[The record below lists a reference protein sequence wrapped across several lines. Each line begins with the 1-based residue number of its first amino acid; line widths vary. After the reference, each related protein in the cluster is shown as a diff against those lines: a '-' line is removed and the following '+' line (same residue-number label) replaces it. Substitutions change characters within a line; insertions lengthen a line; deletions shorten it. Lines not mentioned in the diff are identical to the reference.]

1 MTFDYQAIIKRAEL
15 KPFFDTSPGQYA
27 ELLQIKVTPAIVE
40 PGAAVWRAICGYH
53 IPDSGGNPNVYLSA
67 INEAGIVELPQTTG
81 RLMTFGWDWEGRRPW
96 EPARP
101 VKGDK
106 GIGEPSANINLG
118 KNQIATVWVIDDIP
132 SDKIY
137 NLRTDWPDA
146 LYHTSTFVCF
156 KYTTGNTPTP
166 PNPPLPPAGDYAKG
180 FTDGIEHARQE
191 IQKAVNEL

>member
-1 MTFDYQAIIKRAEL
+1 MAFDYQAIIKRAEV

-27 ELLQIKVTPAIVE
+27 DLLQIRVTPVIVE

-67 INEAGIVELPQTTG
+67 VNESGVVELLETTG
-81 RLMTFGWDWEGRRPW
+81 RVMVFGWDWEGRRPW

-101 VKGDK
+101 VRGDK
-106 GIGEPSANINLG
+106 GINEPSANINLG

-132 SDKIY
+132 SDKVF

-146 LYHTSTFVCF
+146 LFHTSTFVCF
-156 KYTTGNTPTP
+156 KYTTSSP
-166 PNPPLPPAGDYAKG
+166 PDPPPPPPDNGYEQGLRDGIDYAKG
-180 FTDGIEHARQE
+180 EV
-191 IQKAVNEL
+191 QKVLDEL